1 MPFDPHD
8 HAESSGLQRKLFLI
22 LGPLVVLLLVTAVAA
37 IVLLQGVLADMSRV
51 NRDVARTGNTISI
64 IAARITALHTD
75 DTLGKAWTPEAL
87 DRLHAEARG
96 LTPMLATLDELT
108 PLASSERTGDGRPAS
123 QRRRLGEMVASLGA
137 LIDAYRPGDRM
148 NATLH
153 AAHVLASA
161 DEAAHAMLTLASGI
175 HDDLI
180 AAQERLVTRFRWI
193 VVGLTLAFLML
204 VNVAVV
210 VLLRTARLILSPVR
224 DLVDASRRLAREEF
238 SCRVRLQ
245 GRDEFD
251 ELANAFNDL
260 ASQLQESD
268 RRRMETLR
276 QVARAVN
283 HELNNALSILEL
295 QLEMIERRPESGIPT
310 SQLHQIHE
318 TLERMTGTVR
328 ALGNV
333 RRIVLTDYLPG
344 TPMLDL
350 ERSSG
355 TLDEPVEGVESRA

>member
-1 MPFDPHD
+1 MAPSLIE
-8 HAESSGLQRKLFLI
+8 HAEASGLRRKLFLV
-22 LGPLVVLLLVTAVAA
+22 LGPLVAMLLVTAVAA
-37 IVLLQGVLADMSRV
+37 IVLLQGVLADLSVV
-51 NRDVARTGNTISI
+51 NRDVARTGNTISL
-64 IAARITALHTD
+64 IAARITALHAND
-75 DTLGKAWTPEAL
+75 SVGEIWTPEAIEG
-87 DRLHAEARG
+87 LHREARG
-96 LTPMLATLDELT
+96 LVPMLEALDEMAPEAHGLGA
-108 PLASSERTGDGRPAS
+108 PRARIEGLIDDMESRLALARPTD
-123 QRRRLGEMVASLGA
+123 RLG
-137 LIDAYRPGDRM
+137 
-148 NATLH
+148 ATLH
-153 AAHVLASA
+153 AARVLASA
-161 DEAAHAMLTLASGI
+161 DELAHALLTLSSGI

-180 AAQERLVTRFRWI
+180 GAQEALVTRFRWI
-193 VVGLTLAFLML
+193 VVGLTLAFLVL
-204 VNVAVV
+204 INVSVI

-224 DLVDASRRLAREEF
+224 DLVEASRRLAREEF
-238 SCRVRLQ
+238 SCRVSLR

-260 ASQLQESD
+260 AAQLQESD

-276 QVARAVN
+276 HVARAVN

-318 TLERMTGTVR
+318 TLERMSGTVR

-355 TLDEPVEGVESRA
+355 TLDEPSGGAVGGVGAESRA

>member
-1 MPFDPHD
+1 MAFDPSEH
-8 HAESSGLQRKLFLI
+8 ESSGLQRKLFLV
-22 LGPLVVLLLVTAVAA
+22 LGPLVALLLVTAVAA
-37 IVLLQGVLADMSRV
+37 IVLLQGVLSDMSRV

-64 IAARITALHTD
+64 IAARITALHAD
-75 DTLGKAWTPEAL
+75 DTLGEVWTPEAL
-87 DRLHAEARG
+87 DRLRDEARG
-96 LTPMLATLDELT
+96 LAPMLATLDGLS
-108 PLASSERTGDGRPAS
+108 PLSEGEAGGVDRLAS
-123 QRRRLGEMVASLGA
+123 QRSRLGAMVASLNA
-137 LIDAYRPGDRM
+137 LLETPPTTDRM
-148 NATLH
+148 GATLH
-153 AAHVLASA
+153 AAHLLATA
-161 DEAAHAMLTLASGI
+161 DELAHAMLTLASGI

-193 VVGLTLAFLML
+193 VVGLTLAFLVL
-204 VNVAVV
+204 VNVSVV

-260 ASQLQESD
+260 AAQLQESD

>member
-1 MPFDPHD
+1 MAFDPSEHV
-8 HAESSGLQRKLFLI
+8 ESSGLQRKLFLV
-22 LGPLVVLLLVTAVAA
+22 LGPLVALLLVTAIAA
-37 IVLLQGVLADMSRV
+37 IVLLQGVLGDLSTV
-51 NRDVARTGNTISI
+51 NRDVARTGHAISVI
-64 IAARITALHTD
+64 AVRIAALHAND
-75 DTLGKAWTPEAL
+75 DISEIWEPESIATLHRDAREFGPMLDVLDKLNPEA
-87 DRLHAEARG
+87 HG
-96 LTPMLATLDELT
+96 LDEQRARIAEQLSD
-108 PLASSERTGDGRPAS
+108 LDSQIDRYRPA
-123 QRRRLGEMVASLGA
+123 
-137 LIDAYRPGDRM
+137 DRM
-148 NATLH
+148 TVTLH
-153 AAHVLASA
+153 AARVLASV
-161 DEAAHAMLTLASGI
+161 DEIAHGMLTLASRL

-180 AAQERLVTRFRWI
+180 TRQDKLVTRFRWI
-193 VVGLTLAFLML
+193 VVGLTLAFLVL
-204 VNVAVV
+204 VNVSVV

-238 SCRVRLQ
+238 SCRVKLQ

-295 QLEMIERRPESGIPT
+295 QLEMIERHPESGIPT
-310 SQLHQIHE
+310 NQLHQIHE

-344 TPMLDL
+344 TQMLDL
-350 ERSSG
+350 QRSSG
-355 TLDEPVEGVESRA
+355 TLDEAPTGPAAESRT